1 MLKTIIL
8 ITIFLEYLFA
18 FVFDNDLIS
27 KAINSGLKPIPNSS
41 ELIFLL
47 KSDKITK
54 QQLDLGAKLY
64 FDTRLSSSNTI
75 SCNTCHNLGIGGST
89 PRVLFN
95 KINPPTIYNY
105 VFNTKNIDSIDGL
118 NSNFKNRI
126 KQSLISEIEMNANEN
141 DLIKKINSM
150 PDYVVA
156 FKKVYGNN
164 VKIDLEL
171 IADALLN
178 FQKILFTPSRFDDF
192 LNGNIKALSKVE
204 QEGLNLF
211 IDKGCVFCH
220 NNVNLGGISKNA
232 SELGGFRFINLNN
245 YNGNLVEIPTLRNIL
260 DSAPYMRNGENKNIK
275 NVIANMMNDSFT
287 QKEIDKI
294 FSFFSTL
301 SGKKIEIIYPILPM
315 MEPIENK

>member
-27 KAINSGLKPIPNSS
+27 KALDSGLKPIPSSS

-64 FDTRLSSSNTI
+64 FDTRISSSNTI

-89 PRVLFN
+89 PGILDS

-105 VFNTKNIDSIDGL
+105 VFNTNNIDSIDGL

-141 DLIKKINSM
+141 ALIEKINSM
-150 PDYVVA
+150 PDYIVA

-171 IADALLN
+171 IASSLLD
-178 FQKILFTPSRFDDF
+178 FQKTLFTPSRYDDF

-220 NNVNLGGISKNA
+220 NNVNLGGVSKNA

-287 QKEIDKI
+287 QREIDKI

>member
-1 MLKTIIL
+1 MFRKIIL
-8 ITIFLEYLFA
+8 TTMFLEYLFA

-27 KAINSGLKPIPNSS
+27 KALDSGLKPIPSNS
-41 ELIFLL
+41 ELILL
-47 KSDKITK
+47 IESDKLTK

-64 FDTRLSSSNTI
+64 FDTRLSSSNSL

-105 VFNTKNIDSIDGL
+105 VFNTKNINSIDGL

-126 KQSLISEIEMNANEN
+126 KQSLISEIEMNTNE
-141 DLIKKINSM
+141 DVLIKKINSI

-164 VKIDLEL
+164 AKIDLDL
-171 IADALLN
+171 ISNALLN
-178 FQKILFTPSRFDDF
+178 FQKILFTPSRYDDF

-211 IDKGCVFCH
+211 IDRGCILCH
-220 NNVNLGGISKNA
+220 NDVNLGGISKNA
-232 SELGGFRFINLNN
+232 SELKGFKFINLSN
-245 YNGNLVEIPTLRNIL
+245 YNNNIVEIPTLRNIL
-260 DSAPYMRNGENKNIK
+260 DSAPYMRNGEHRNIK
-275 NVIANMMNDSFT
+275 KVIENMMNDNFT
-287 QKEIDKI
+287 QKEIDRI

-301 SGKKIEIIYPILPM
+301 SGKKIEIIYPILPTM
-315 MEPIENK
+315 NPMENE